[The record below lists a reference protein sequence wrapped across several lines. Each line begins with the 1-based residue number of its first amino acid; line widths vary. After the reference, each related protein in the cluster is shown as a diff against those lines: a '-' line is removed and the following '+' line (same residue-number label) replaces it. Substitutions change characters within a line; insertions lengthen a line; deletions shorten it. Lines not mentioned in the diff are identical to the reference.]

1 MLSFLNIALPDSV
14 NANCLFR
21 KKPAQTQPQMTQMTC
36 AERYAEFL
44 GCKQEP
50 IAIQR
55 MSLAHGAQALYAMAS
70 EASSVVLPYIN
81 SSVGGNIQ
89 TFAQMQSLASISQ
102 LLGGLFFGQSA
113 DQFGTRWALLT
124 AHAAAM
130 SSAFLVAT
138 ARTQRSLFL
147 AMVPLTMAHGFQAS
161 SQIAVHCS
169 EPENRSV
176 AMGRVSASY
185 GLGFF
190 AGTLVTAYAAQIFS
204 PRQIAWG
211 AVALEA
217 SVISSVLVLYPQGC
231 DTMAEPQPASSFR
244 EILKRPHVLSLV
256 LSKVAISTAG
266 GMLLSMVTQFA
277 MDPFNFSTAQ
287 TSILMAYV
295 GGLQLLSQTFV
306 VPQLGSLKPRE
317 LRVSSTASLL
327 VPLVGLSVFGSTP
340 MGYCMWMGPLAAAG
354 YGGNTALGSLMS
366 CLAPESESGSMV
378 ALGLAPLSLGFMVSP
393 LLSSWV
399 YQSFGFRM
407 VPAAA
412 AAMLCCAAAVIEII
426 DYEEPVPPEDEI
438 PDSDDQDT
446 TEPVSAEMAP

>member
-1 MLSFLNIALPDSV
+1 MLTFLNIGLLPDSL
-14 NANCLFR
+14 NGNCLFR
-21 KKPAQTQPQMTQMTC
+21 KTAAPTQSC

-50 IAIQR
+50 RAIQR
-55 MSLAHGAQALYAMAS
+55 MSLAHGAQSLYAMAS

-81 SSVGGNIQ
+81 SAVGGNVQ
-89 TFAQMQSLASISQ
+89 TFAQMQSFAAVSQ
-102 LLGGLFFGQSA
+102 VMGGLFFGQSA
-113 DQFGTRWALLT
+113 DRFGTRWALLT
-124 AHAAAM
+124 AHTAAM

-138 ARTQRSLFL
+138 ARTQRSLFC

-169 EPENRSV
+169 EPEDRSV
-176 AMGRVSASY
+176 AMGRISGSY

-190 AGTLVTAYAAQIFS
+190 AGTLVTAYAAQLLT

-217 SVISSVLVLYPQGC
+217 SVISSVLAFYPDGD
-231 DTMAEPQPASSFR
+231 DTVTSAQPASSFWD
-244 EILKRPHVLSLV
+244 ILKRPHVLSLV
-256 LSKVAISTAG
+256 LSKAALSTAG
-266 GMLLSMVTQFA
+266 GMLLGMVTQFA

-295 GGLQLLSQTFV
+295 GGAQLLSQTFV
-306 VPQLGSLKPRE
+306 VPQLGSLKPWE
-317 LRVSSTASLL
+317 LRMFSTSSLL
-327 VPLVGLSVFGSTP
+327 LPLVGLSVFGSTP
-340 MGYCMWMGPLAAAG
+340 LGYCMWMGPLAAAG

-407 VPAAA
+407 VPAVAA
-412 AAMLCCAAAVIEII
+412 TILCGAALAIEII
-426 DYEEPVPPEDEI
+426 DSSEDVPPEDEI
-438 PDSDDQDT
+438 VDSDDEDA
-446 TEPVSAEMAP
+446 TEGCQHESECT

>member
-1 MLSFLNIALPDSV
+1 MLTFLNIGLLPDSL
-14 NANCLFR
+14 NGNCLFR
-21 KKPAQTQPQMTQMTC
+21 KTAPTQSC

-44 GCKQEP
+44 GCKQEAR
-50 IAIQR
+50 AIQR
-55 MSLAHGAQALYAMAS
+55 MSLAHGAQSLYAMAS

-81 SSVGGNIQ
+81 SAVGGNVQ
-89 TFAQMQSLASISQ
+89 TFAQMQSFAAVSQ
-102 LLGGLFFGQSA
+102 VMGGLFFGQSA
-113 DQFGTRWALLT
+113 DRFGTRWALLT
-124 AHAAAM
+124 AHTAAM

-138 ARTQRSLFL
+138 ARTQRSLFC

-169 EPENRSV
+169 EPEDRSV
-176 AMGRVSASY
+176 AMGRISASY

-190 AGTLVTAYAAQIFS
+190 AGTLVTAYAAQHLT

-217 SVISSVLVLYPQGC
+217 SVISSVLVFYPDGD
-231 DTMAEPQPASSFR
+231 DTVTSAQPASSFWD
-244 EILKRPHVLSLV
+244 ILKRPHVLSLV
-256 LSKVAISTAG
+256 LSKAALSTAG
-266 GMLLSMVTQFA
+266 GMLLGMVTQFA

-295 GGLQLLSQTFV
+295 GGAQLLSQTFV
-306 VPQLGSLKPRE
+306 VPQLGSLKPWE
-317 LRVSSTASLL
+317 LRMFSTSSLL
-327 VPLVGLSVFGSTP
+327 LPLVGLSVFGSTP
-340 MGYCMWMGPLAAAG
+340 LGYCMWMGPLAAAG

-407 VPAAA
+407 VPAVAA
-412 AAMLCCAAAVIEII
+412 TILCGAALAIEMI
-426 DYEEPVPPEDEI
+426 DSGEDVPPEDEI
-438 PDSDDQDT
+438 CDSDDEEA
-446 TEPVSAEMAP
+446 TEGCQHESECT